1 MNTKSLIPIAAC
13 FVLLSPAFAQDSDSA
28 QPTKDALRGPAVPE
42 STKKT
47 LVHSSM
53 VGDFQ
58 RLEGRPEA
66 AAVQL
71 LDLDEA
77 TTQQITKVIDTR
89 DMAIAMLLIDKIDAV
104 KEISDAIITQEK
116 DRARELQLELWA
128 GFEPDAPRS
137 PLLKPL
143 AEVLTAEQ
151 LAEVQRLCDE
161 YWEALVD
168 WQTRNRK
175 KTTPERTK
183 EIRNRVERQLAFQLF
198 QREIR
203 TGYEATLRRYQDSMD
218 AIYEAVEPTD
228 DQRAQMREILITH
241 IRTTKL
247 SATPTQRRAANRAMY
262 DLLDEDRRGLMFDYL
277 LRQVVPDAQ

>member
-1 MNTKSLIPIAAC
+1 MNTKSLTAIAVYC
-13 FVLLSPAFAQDSDSA
+13 VLLSPALAQSTDPA
-28 QPTKDALRGPAVPE
+28 QPAKDSLRGPAVPE
-42 STKKT
+42 STQKT

-53 VGDFQ
+53 IGDFQ
-58 RLEGRPEA
+58 RLEGRPET
-66 AAVQL
+66 AAVLL

-77 TTQQITKVIDTR
+77 TTQRITEVIDAR
-89 DMAIAMLLIDKIDAV
+89 DMAIAMLLIEQIDAA
-104 KEISDAIITQEK
+104 KEISDAIIAEET

-137 PLLKPL
+137 PLLEPL
-143 AEVLTAEQ
+143 AEVLSAEQ
-151 LAEVQRLCDE
+151 LTEVQRLCDE
-161 YWEALVD
+161 YWEALID

-175 KTTPERTK
+175 QANPDRTK

-203 TGYEATLRRYQDSMD
+203 TGYEVTLRRYQDSMD
-218 AIYEAVEPTD
+218 AIYQAVEPTD
-228 DQRAQMREILITH
+228 DQREQMREILITH